1 MGDLAAVKPGLEQ
14 ERIITLEDKHMVL
27 HTGRPIFGTPMMVGL
42 VEGACHEL
50 VLPLLPPDTTTVGY
64 EISMKHKAPAFVGDA
79 IGIHAKVVEVDG
91 RKLLFEVRVRL
102 GDKTIGEG
110 FHRRTVIPVSG

>member
-1 MGDLAAVKPGLEQ
+1 MGELDAVKPGLEREQ
-14 ERIITLEDKHMVL
+14 IITLEDKHMVV

-42 VEGACHEL
+42 VEWACHEL
-50 VLPLLPPDTTTVGY
+50 ILPLLPPGFTSVGY

-79 IGIHAKVVEVDG
+79 IGIHAKVVEAQG

-102 GDKTIGEG
+102 GDKVIGEG
-110 FHRRTVIPVSG
+110 SHRRTVIPAS